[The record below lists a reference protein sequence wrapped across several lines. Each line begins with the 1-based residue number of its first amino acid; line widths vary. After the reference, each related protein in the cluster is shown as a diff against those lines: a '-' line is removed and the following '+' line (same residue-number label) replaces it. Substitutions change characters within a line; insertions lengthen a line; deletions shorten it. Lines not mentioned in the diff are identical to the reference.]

1 MNQLYLLTQ
10 LRNGTKG
17 YTPDFFIKLDSSWV
31 EIKGYLDA
39 KSMTKLKRFKR
50 YYRSEF
56 DKLTFIISK
65 YSTEGKNFSMEL
77 EIPRVIS
84 YEDIRNYYSD
94 KILIWEGK

>member
-77 EIPRVIS
+77 EILRVIF